1 MEFELFLL
9 TSDLRPLTSVFKEGV
24 TMKVMRKIIQIDE
37 DLCNGC
43 GECIL
48 ACAEG
53 TLKIVDGK
61 AKVISD
67 NLCDGLGA
75 CMGECLTGALTIVQ
89 REAEEFDE
97 IAVEN
102 RLAEIEREK
111 TETTSDTLPCG
122 CPSTQIMDLGGC
134 KTDQPPF
141 ETDIEPLS
149 ASELTH
155 WPVKLRLVPSNA
167 PFLKNADVLILAD
180 CVPAAYPDLH
190 QRLIKGR
197 AVMMGCPKFDDAQQY
212 IDKIEKI
219 CRHGG
224 IKSLTN
230 VIMDVPCC
238 SGLHGIVRKGR
249 EASGMDIPLEE
260 IIIDRR
266 GAVVEKRKAL

>member
-1 MEFELFLL
+1 
-9 TSDLRPLTSVFKEGV
+9 
-24 TMKVMRKIIQIDE
+24 MKLIRKIIHIDE
-37 DLCNGC
+37 ELCNGC
-43 GECIL
+43 GQCIL

-53 TLKIVDGK
+53 TLKLVDGK

-75 CMGECLTGALTIVQ
+75 CLGECPTGALTIEQ

-97 IAVEN
+97 TAVEK
-102 RLAEIEREK
+102 RLAEIQREK
-111 TETTSDTLPCG
+111 PEQKSDTMPCG
-122 CPSTQIMDLGGC
+122 CPSTQIMDFGAR
-134 KTDQPPF
+134 KADRPPV
-141 ETDIEPLS
+141 EMDIEPLS
-149 ASELTH
+149 ESELTH
-155 WPVKLRLVPSNA
+155 WPVKIRLVPSNA

-180 CVPAAYPDLH
+180 CVPAAYSDLH
-190 QRLIKGR
+190 KNLIKGR

-224 IKSLTN
+224 IKRLTS

-238 SGLHGIVRKGR
+238 TGLHSIVRKGR
-249 EASGMDIPLEE
+249 EASGVNIPLEE

-266 GAVVEKRKAL
+266 GRITEKRVIS